1 MIHVEEGVVAAQ
13 GGSHVKVLKDSVP
26 VGLRNQGERSEY
38 TIHMNCGKIFE
49 HLNTQLARVEVT

>member
-1 MIHVEEGVVAAQ
+1 M
-13 GGSHVKVLKDSVP
+13 KVLEDL
-26 VGLRNQGERSEY
+26 VGLRNQGERREY

>member
-1 MIHVEEGVVAAQ
+1 M
-13 GGSHVKVLKDSVP
+13 KVLKDSVA

-38 TIHMNCGKIFE
+38 TIHMNFGKIFE